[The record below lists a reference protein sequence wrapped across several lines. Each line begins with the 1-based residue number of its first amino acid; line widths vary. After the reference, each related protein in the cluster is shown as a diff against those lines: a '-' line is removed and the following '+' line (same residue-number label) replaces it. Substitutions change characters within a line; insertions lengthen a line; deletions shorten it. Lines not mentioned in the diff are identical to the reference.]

1 MAEATYTEFVAFTLK
16 PGGGGG
22 AKMLVGL
29 FQIDDGETITTDFRD
44 IIAVF
49 FNTLANVAAAWHFAS
64 CASHPAAGV
73 ITTSV
78 GAIGD
83 YADDAGMNFYVMIIG
98 IQ

>member
-1 MAEATYTEFVAFTLK
+1 MVEADYTEFVTYTLK

-29 FQIDDGETITTDFRD
+29 FQIDDGDLITTDFRD

-49 FNTLANVAAAWHFAS
+49 FNTAANVGAAWHIAS
-64 CASHPAAGV
+64 AASHPGAGI

-83 YADDAGMNFYVMIIG
+83 YADDTGMNFYVMIIG